1 MTSVAIHP
9 KISPTSAGVV
19 SMRNDRILERKVFYA
34 GAKILSEGDIGDRAY
49 LIQDGQVEIIKH
61 GMTIATIGKGELL
74 GEMALIDDQPRMASA
89 KALTDVSCIIIS
101 RDTFREK
108 LSKADPFIRG
118 LLNIFVRNI
127 RNLTR

>member
-1 MTSVAIHP
+1 MD
-9 KISPTSAGVV
+9 
-19 SMRNDRILERKVFYA
+19 MRNDRILERKVFYA
-34 GAKILSEGDIGDRAY
+34 GVKIFNEGDSGDRAY

-61 GMTIATIGKGELL
+61 GMTIATIGKGELF
-74 GEMALIDDQPRMASA
+74 GEMALVDDQPRMASA

-101 RDTFREK
+101 RETFREK

-127 RNLTR
+127 RMLTR